1 MIPTVTS
8 RITLVSLSTLL
19 ASCKA
24 LPVHVPAE
32 INNLESPAFVTRKN
46 FTPSDIATIESGYET
61 MLCAGCEGNAGF
73 TSGDQVFWIRFKSS
87 TPDNIAIEESPKP
100 NLKAIL
106 HAKSFGFN
114 QYRLTGD
121 LSPLQAIL
129 DAARQSVMP
138 IRIIGHTDNLG
149 SAGYNL
155 KLSRKRA
162 QAIADWLIAHG
173 IDAERIAVSG
183 EGENMPVAP
192 NTTSAG
198 RAANR
203 RAEVTLTVMVMS

>member
-1 MIPTVTS
+1 MPTVTF
-8 RITLVSLSTLL
+8 RTTLVTFSSVLAGCHSL
-19 ASCKA
+19 
-24 LPVHVPAE
+24 PEPVPAE
-32 INNLESPAFVTRKN
+32 IRNLEPPSFVTLKN
-46 FTPSDIATIESGYET
+46 FTPSDIATIEAGYET

-73 TSGDQVFWIRFKSS
+73 TSGDTVFWIRFKPS
-87 TPDNIAIEESPKP
+87 TPDNITVEENPKST
-100 NLKAIL
+100 LKAML
-106 HAKSFGFN
+106 QAKNFGFN
-114 QYRLTGD
+114 QYQLNGD

-162 QAIADWLIAHG
+162 QEIADWLIAHG
-173 IDAERIAVSG
+173 INAERIAVSG
-183 EGENMPVAP
+183 EGENTPIAS
-192 NTTSAG
+192 NKTSEG

-203 RAEVTLTVMVMS
+203 RAEVTLTVMVMP

>member
-1 MIPTVTS
+1 MPAVTFRNALVTFS
-8 RITLVSLSTLL
+8 TIFAGCHTL
-19 ASCKA
+19 
-24 LPVHVPAE
+24 PEPVPAE
-32 INNLESPAFVTRKN
+32 IRNLESPAFVTRKN
-46 FTPSDIATIESGYET
+46 FTPSDIATIEAGYET

-73 TSGDQVFWIRFKSS
+73 TSGDQVFWISFKSN
-87 TPDNIAIEESPKP
+87 TTDNIAIEESPKP
-100 NLKAIL
+100 TLKAIL
-106 HAKSFGFN
+106 HAKNFGFN

-129 DAARQSVMP
+129 DAARPSAMP
-138 IRIIGHTDNLG
+138 IRIIGYTDNLG

-155 KLSRKRA
+155 KLSQKRA

-183 EGENMPVAP
+183 EGENTPVAP

-203 RAEVTLTVMVMS
+203 RAEVTLTVMVMP

>member
-1 MIPTVTS
+1 VILRNILVTFS
-8 RITLVSLSTLL
+8 TALAGCHSL
-19 ASCKA
+19 
-24 LPVHVPAE
+24 PEPVPAE
-32 INNLESPAFVTRKN
+32 IRNPEPPSFVTRKN

-61 MLCAGCEGNAGF
+61 MLCAGCDGATGF
-73 TSGDQVFWIRFKSS
+73 TSNDQVFWIRLKPS
-87 TPDNIAIEESPKP
+87 TPDNIAVEESLKP
-100 NLKAIL
+100 TLKAML
-106 HAKSFGFN
+106 HAKNFAFN

-129 DAARQSVMP
+129 DTARKSVMP
-138 IRIIGHTDNLG
+138 IHIIGHTDNLG

-162 QAIADWLIAHG
+162 QAIADWLITHG

-183 EGENMPVAP
+183 EGENTPVAP
-192 NTTSAG
+192 NTTSDG

-203 RAEVTLTVMVMS
+203 RAEVTLTVMVMP

>member
-1 MIPTVTS
+1 MAIHKAF
-8 RITLVSLSTLL
+8 LALSTLL
-19 ASCKA
+19 SGCQLATTPLQVELRS
-24 LPVHVPAE
+24 
-32 INNLESPAFVTRKN
+32 LESPVFVTRKN

-61 MLCAGCEGNAGF
+61 MLCAGCDGTTGF
-73 TSGDQVFWIRFKSS
+73 TSNDQVFWIRFKPS

-100 NLKAIL
+100 TLKAML
-106 HAKSFGFN
+106 HAKNFAFN

-129 DAARQSVMP
+129 DTARQSVMP

-162 QAIADWLIAHG
+162 QAIADWLITHG

-183 EGENMPVAP
+183 EGENTPVAP
-192 NTTSAG
+192 NTTSDG

-203 RAEVTLTVMVMS
+203 RAEVTLTVMVMP